1 MSELRKWE
9 KSKGESFTNSLREA
23 VLPQLPLRPRLEKTR
38 KAIDIPIIKLEKR
51 LSKLRTQ
58 ESELFNK
65 VANDLKHH
73 EGDLAIAD
81 TYELDEVRKT
91 IVKVMSLKI
100 ILEKVNVKLSN
111 ITQFSDIVSS
121 LVPIMPVVKSVKKRL
136 AETIPETGS
145 ELTEATT
152 MLGNLLTE
160 AGSLSGNTIRFEP
173 NSDEAEKIMDEAK
186 SIAESKMNLSF
197 PLLSQVE
204 QEEEKS

>member
-51 LSKLRTQ
+51 LNKLRTQ
-58 ESELFNK
+58 EKELFNK
-65 VANDLKHH
+65 VANDIKQH

-100 ILEKVNVKLSN
+100 ILEKVNVKLLN

-160 AGSLSGNTIRFEP
+160 AGSLSGSTIRFEA

-186 SIAESKMNLSF
+186 SIAKSKMNLSF